1 MIRRWHVE
9 PDMEVQTADGD
20 VLAISREALIMAAAD
35 ACVMADRAGGGFSM
49 WFDRFP
55 TGLPGEMVTT
65 GAIVEWRDRTDAK
78 AAPERTSGQPQ
89 RVDLSESISALQP
102 GTAAPSP
109 ISEPRQTYEP
119 PPEDDPTQYKG
130 GELRDDVGDGL
141 DPATLEEEDESALE
155 EEAVR

>member
-55 TGLPGEMVTT
+55 TGLPGEMVKI
-65 GAIVEWRDRTDAK
+65 GRAHV
-78 AAPERTSGQPQ
+78 
-89 RVDLSESISALQP
+89 
-102 GTAAPSP
+102 
-109 ISEPRQTYEP
+109 
-119 PPEDDPTQYKG
+119 
-130 GELRDDVGDGL
+130 
-141 DPATLEEEDESALE
+141 
-155 EEAVR
+155 

>member
-78 AAPERTSGQPQ
+78 AAPERTSGQPL
-89 RVDLSESISALQP
+89 RVEQP
-102 GTAAPSP
+102 PP
-109 ISEPRQTYEP
+109 EIVPEDEP
-119 PPEDDPTQYKG
+119 PREDDPTQYHG
-130 GELRDDVGDGL
+130 GVLMDDVGDGL
-141 DPATLEEEDESALE
+141 DPNTLEEEDESALE

>member
-78 AAPERTSGQPQ
+78 AAPERQSGQPQ
-89 RVDLSESISALQP
+89 RVDLSESISALEP
-102 GTAAPSP
+102 DTGPEFSP
-109 ISEPRQTYEP
+109 PMERHEP

-130 GELRDDVGDGL
+130 GELRDDIGDGL
-141 DPATLEEEDESALE
+141 DPNTLEEEDESALE

>member
-78 AAPERTSGQPQ
+78 AAPERQSGQPQ
-89 RVDLSESISALQP
+89 RLEANLHGEFVEPVVTQP
-102 GTAAPSP
+102 VA
-109 ISEPRQTYEP
+109 EEP

-130 GELRDDVGDGL
+130 GELRDDIGDGL
-141 DPATLEEEDESALE
+141 DPYTLEEEDESALE

>member
-78 AAPERTSGQPQ
+78 AAPERQSGQPQ
-89 RVDLSESISALQP
+89 RVDVPEIVV
-102 GTAAPSP
+102 TD
-109 ISEPRQTYEP
+109 EPL
-119 PPEDDPTQYKG
+119 PEEDPTQYHG
-130 GELRDDVGDGL
+130 GELRDDIGDGL
-141 DPATLEEEDESALE
+141 DPNTLEEEDESALE

>member
-78 AAPERTSGQPQ
+78 AAPERQSGQPQ
-89 RVDLSESISALQP
+89 RAEEPAPLSSVNVPMQAY
-102 GTAAPSP
+102 TN
-109 ISEPRQTYEP
+109 EP
-119 PPEDDPTQYKG
+119 PPEDDPTQYHG
-130 GELRDDVGDGL
+130 GELRDDIGDGL

>member
-1 MIRRWHVE
+1 
-9 PDMEVQTADGD
+9 MEVQTADGD

-78 AAPERTSGQPQ
+78 AAPERQSGQPQ
-89 RVDLSESISALQP
+89 RVDLGLNPEEARVEM
-102 GTAAPSP
+102 GTMVPQAP
-109 ISEPRQTYEP
+109 EP

-130 GELRDDVGDGL
+130 GELRDDIGDGL
-141 DPATLEEEDESALE
+141 DPNTLEEEDESALE